1 MVSVLKSWQALG
13 IKNPDGRTRAS
24 MDGQVAQTETYQTWL
39 KKKPEAFQDEV
50 LGKEKAQLFR
60 DGTPL
65 DRFVDSSGH
74 TYTLDELKNKENWIF
89 IVYRV

>member
-39 KKKPEAFQDEV
+39 KKKPEAFQNEV
-50 LGKEKAQLFR
+50 LGKEKAQMFR

-65 DRFVDSSGH
+65 DRFVDASGH
-74 TYTLDELKNKENWIF
+74 TYTLDELKNKEN
-89 IVYRV
+89 

>member
-39 KKKPEAFQDEV
+39 KKKPDAFQDEV
-50 LGKEKAQLFR
+50 LGKEKAQMFR
-60 DGTPL
+60 DGMPL
-65 DRFVDSSGH
+65 DRFVDASGK
-74 TYTLDELKNKENWIF
+74 TLTLEQLKKIEE
-89 IVYRV
+89 